1 MSDPGNI
8 GRADRTVGR
17 NKVIDVT
24 EERRTFEAMVREHE
38 PVLRSIAL
46 KLCKDAE
53 EARDI
58 VQDTLERAYKGFA
71 TKPAGS
77 SPRAWLATIL
87 RNRFIDEWRRS
98 VLLRKM
104 EDTVE
109 KLAQQP
115 PAEEPAEGWSTVTDD
130 QLAKAVEGL
139 DEEFRLVYVMH
150 AVEGRSYQEIASVL
164 GIPKPTVGTRLLRA
178 RRKLRDALLAQ
189 GWRK

>member
-17 NKVIDVT
+17 NVIDLT

-58 VQDTLERAYKGFA
+58 VQDTFERAYKGFA

-87 RNRFIDEWRRS
+87 RNRFIDEWRRA

-115 PAEEPAEGWSTVTDD
+115 PVEEPAEGWSAVTDD

-139 DEEFRLVYVMH
+139 DEEFRRVYVMH

-189 GWRK
+189 GGRK

>member
-17 NKVIDVT
+17 NVSGVT
-24 EERRTFEAMVREHE
+24 EERAFEEMVREHE

-46 KLCKDAE
+46 KLCRDAE

-58 VQDTLERAYKGFA
+58 VQDTFERAFKGYA
-71 TKPAGS
+71 SRPPGANQRS
-77 SPRAWLATIL
+77 WLATIL
-87 RNRFIDEWRRS
+87 RNRFIDAWRRA
-98 VLLRKM
+98 VLMRKM

-109 KLAQQP
+109 KLAAQP
-115 PAEEPAEGWSTVTDD
+115 PVEEPAEGWSSVTDG

-139 DEEFRLVYVMH
+139 DEEFRRVYVMH
-150 AVEGRSYQEIASVL
+150 SVEGRSYQEIASVL

-189 GWRK
+189 GGGKR